1 MQTAAQH
8 QEREE
13 MQLRG
18 EREKAAGLFEII
30 EKCIPLAD
38 INQNDLRTMG
48 IYLLKK
54 LPELQVTWNGEQLFN
69 LSNNNGNKQRSEF
82 VHTLHTSIKAQFDN
96 SNQLK

>member
-1 MQTAAQH
+1 MQTATQH
-8 QEREE
+8 QEREG

-30 EKCIPLAD
+30 EKYIPLAD
-38 INQNDLRTMG
+38 INQKDQRTME

-69 LSNNNGNKQRSEF
+69 LSTNNGNKQRSEIIRS
-82 VHTLHTSIKAQFDN
+82 LGARLIRRNK
-96 SNQLK
+96 